1 MKNDISRYSTS
12 GGRPAMAFENRN
24 DYEEL
29 RREGG
34 KWVLDDRADAGA
46 GGKGGVPAVQK
57 AIAIVSLINARGP
70 ELSLATIAE
79 ETGITRSHCHSI
91 LKTLVDFRW
100 LGFDAERKTYRLDTG
115 ILRDLSTMVCQV
127 TPMSLIRPVID
138 DLPVRTGVSC
148 IVSTPQADGSFVV
161 TAKASNPAE
170 VEISYPIGHRFPADA
185 PAQMK
190 ARLLAF
196 DGERL
201 AHEIELT
208 RHATGASPEWAAQTA
223 EAMAATRKLGYARS
237 IGEFTEGLTAFA
249 LPVLDDRGEV
259 TFILDCM
266 GLNLAM
272 LRKEAEI
279 VRAMRAAID
288 EIHHLLGVRR
298 QATPPEDVARLR
310 A

>member
-1 MKNDISRYSTS
+1 
-12 GGRPAMAFENRN
+12 MAFETKNI
-24 DYEEL
+24 YEEL

-34 KWVLDDRADAGA
+34 KWVLDDRADAA
-46 GGKGGVPAVQK
+46 TSAKGGVPAVQK

-91 LKTLVDFRW
+91 LKTLVDYRW
-100 LGFDAERKTYRLDTG
+100 LGFDVERKTYRLDTG

-138 DLPVRTGVSC
+138 NLPVRTGVSC

-170 VEISYPIGHRFPADA
+170 VEISYPIGHRFPADT

-196 DGERL
+196 ADERL
-201 AHEIELT
+201 AHEVELIRRT
-208 RHATGASPEWAAQTA
+208 TGATPEWAAQTA
-223 EAMAATRKLGYARS
+223 EAMVATRKLGYARS
-237 IGEFTEGLTAFA
+237 IGEFTEGLSAFA
-249 LPVLDDRGEV
+249 LPILDDRGEV
-259 TFILDCM
+259 MFILDCM
-266 GLNLAM
+266 GLSLAM
-272 LRKEAEI
+272 VRKEAEI
-279 VRAMRAAID
+279 VQEMRVAID
-288 EIHHLLGVRR
+288 EIHQLLGVRR
-298 QATPPEDVARLR
+298 QATPEDVARLR